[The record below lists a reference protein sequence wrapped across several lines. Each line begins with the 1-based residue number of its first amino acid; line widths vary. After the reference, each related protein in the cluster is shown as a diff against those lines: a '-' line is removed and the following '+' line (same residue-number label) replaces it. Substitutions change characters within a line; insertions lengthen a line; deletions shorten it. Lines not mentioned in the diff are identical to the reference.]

1 MSNLKAIRLKKE
13 LSQSTLAKL
22 MNTTPATISR
32 YENQDQRLTLPILRM
47 FSQVLNVS
55 IAEIVGELN
64 QPTINTIPL
73 INPIEGKKNVY
84 IDSEIP
90 CCDLKMGDDYFG
102 FCVQGDTMS
111 PTFKDGDIVIF
122 HKSIT
127 NVKEDGILLFEVKTG
142 EKYIARSQFNPIDDV
157 TTLTTDNPNY
167 QDYGEITSEKKIKI
181 LGRICCSITQA

>member
-13 LSQSTLAKL
+13 LSQSELAKL
-22 MNTTPATISR
+22 MNTTPASISR

-47 FSQVLNVS
+47 FSKVLNVS
-55 IAEIVGELN
+55 IAEIVGEMN

-122 HKSIT
+122 HRSIT

-142 EKYIARSQFNPIDDV
+142 EKYIARSQYNPIDNV

-167 QDYGEITSEKKIKI
+167 QNYGEITPEKKIKI

>member
-13 LSQSTLAKL
+13 LSQSELAKK

-32 YENQDQRLTLPILRM
+32 YEYQDQRLTLPLLKK

-55 IAEIVGELN
+55 ISELAGEMN
-64 QPTINTIPL
+64 QPTIKTIPL
-73 INPIEGKKNVY
+73 INPLEGKKNVY
-84 IDSEIP
+84 LDSELP

-102 FCVQGDTMS
+102 FIVEGDTML
-111 PTFKDGDIVIF
+111 PTFKDGDIVIC
-122 HKSIT
+122 HKSMT
-127 NVKEDGILLFEVKTG
+127 DVKADGVLIFEVKTG
-142 EKYIARSQFNPIDDV
+142 EKYIARSQYNPIDDI

-167 QDYGEITSEKKIKI
+167 QNYGEITPEKKIKI